1 MSRDRR
7 DRPEAN
13 DPAARPGDDTGI
25 AGVSSLPPGPPV
37 PAGPPADPERS
48 TELLTAYV
56 DGVAELPADERR
68 AVERWLADDPRAR
81 ADAGAVRDLL
91 GALRALPPT
100 YDTGEPPDWAAMERS
115 IRQAVAD
122 QVPRPWWRRWRWLVP
137 AMTCTAAA
145 AIALALWPTPPA
157 AVLGPAPAPAADI
170 SMQAGSEPPPGDDL
184 VPLWLDGSEVD
195 VDLSRPGTSGAI
207 DQMLGAAGG
216 AAPHAAEAGNDL
228 DVATPPGDEIGL
240 LPAAGMAWVD
250 DLDDAAL
257 DRAERL
263 LARPPGGASPTPS
276 GPARS
281 KG

>member
-13 DPAARPGDDTGI
+13 DPAARTGDP
-25 AGVSSLPPGPPV
+25 AGVGPAT
-37 PAGPPADPERS
+37 PAVPERS
-48 TELLTAYV
+48 AELLSAYV
-56 DGVAELPADERR
+56 DGVAELPVDERR

-81 ADAGAVRDLL
+81 ADADGVHDLL
-91 GALRALPPT
+91 GRLRALPPT

-122 QVPRPWWRRWRWLVP
+122 QAPRPWWRRWQWLVP
-137 AMTCTAAA
+137 AMTCAAAA
-145 AIALALWPTPPA
+145 AIAIAVWPRPA
-157 AVLGPAPAPAADI
+157 MVVEPAPAPVHDRA
-170 SMQAGSEPPPGDDL
+170 PPGDEPPADDD
-184 VPLWLDGSEVD
+184 VVALWLDGSELD
-195 VDLSRPGTSGAI
+195 VDLSRPGAVDDVLDDARGT
-207 DQMLGAAGG
+207 AAG
-216 AAPHAAEAGNDL
+216 AAPSAGEPGSEIDAATA
-228 DVATPPGDEIGL
+228 PGDEIGL

-263 LARPPGGASPTPS
+263 LAHPPGTTGTPPP
-276 GPARS
+276 GRARS

>member
-13 DPAARPGDDTGI
+13 DLAARPD
-25 AGVSSLPPGPPV
+25 AAVAS
-37 PAGPPADPERS
+37 PPAPGPERS
-48 TELLTAYV
+48 AELLTAYV
-56 DGVAELPADERR
+56 DGVAELPVDERR
-68 AVERWLADDPRAR
+68 AVERWLADDPAAR
-81 ADAGAVRDLL
+81 ADADAVHDLL
-91 GALRALPPT
+91 GRLRALPPT

-122 QVPRPWWRRWRWLVP
+122 EAPRPWWRRWRWLVP

-145 AIALALWPTPPA
+145 ALAVALWPRPS
-157 AVLGPAPAPAADI
+157 AVLVPAPVPAP
-170 SMQAGSEPPPGDDL
+170 QPGREPPPGEDV

-195 VDLSRPGTSGAI
+195 LDLSRPGAPGAI
-207 DQMLGAAGG
+207 EQVLGAADGPTAHADDPG
-216 AAPHAAEAGNDL
+216 NELDAASP
-228 DVATPPGDEIGL
+228 VDEIGL
-240 LPAAGMAWVD
+240 LPAAGMAWID

-263 LARPPGGASPTPS
+263 LARPPGPTHPVPA